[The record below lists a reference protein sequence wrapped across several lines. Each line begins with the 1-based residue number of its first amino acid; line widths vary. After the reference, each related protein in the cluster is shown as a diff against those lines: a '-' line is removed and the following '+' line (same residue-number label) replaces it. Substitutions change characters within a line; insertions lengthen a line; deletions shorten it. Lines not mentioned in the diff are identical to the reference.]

1 MFDKAT
7 SVSAKVSFPV
17 MTGLF
22 FFGFFYE
29 RTILDAAV
37 NPENWGLVEFVEK
50 GYLSY
55 ICTSLIISLIF
66 ICRESNKI
74 EHASTSSC
82 IECYL

>member
-1 MFDKAT
+1 
-7 SVSAKVSFPV
+7 

-55 ICTSLIISLIF
+55 I
-66 ICRESNKI
+66 
-74 EHASTSSC
+74 
-82 IECYL
+82 